1 MKKETTAEYPA
12 LDIVRF
18 LSAVWFILIHCNIA
32 YLSDNELFR
41 YTVFL
46 VRDIGLAA
54 FFASNGF
61 FTMEKIRTTERAQQ
75 PEAFRKK
82 WLGYAKVYLIWSLIY
97 LPVSVYGEFV
107 VYQESLVRGT
117 GKLIWDF
124 FMTGVHY
131 YTWMLWYF
139 PAMLWS
145 LLALYL
151 LIRIPVPRGMNAQ
164 RGRAWG
170 LSPRAI
176 VLLGAALYGV
186 GIFVQQSSQTA
197 WGQVYYRFFYGTQNA
212 AFFGFLFVAWGMYSA
227 GRRADAGVFPVADVG
242 AGSSADGVAR
252 AGKSPAVGGLTAASA
267 PPRPKVVSSDACRA
281 RLTASAAVCTALCLA
296 LHGTVWGEI
305 LRPVCCILVFELLVS
320 VKRTAGAPGAGTIGS
335 RAVDAPNV
343 ESDERWTSGK
353 AGSVS
358 GDAPTALRKNS
369 AAGSIFGALR
379 RMSRDLF
386 LVHMLFV
393 ILFLLILRRDCPQP
407 DLISTIGTLSCSLA
421 AAGLLE
427 RLRAKE
433 TIYDTD

>member
-1 MKKETTAEYPA
+1 MKKETAVEYPL
-12 LDIVRF
+12 LDIVKF
-18 LSAVWFILIHCNIA
+18 LSAVWFIIIHCNIA

-54 FFASNGF
+54 FFASHGF
-61 FTMEKIRTTERAQQ
+61 FTMDQIRKLERDRQ

-107 VYQESLVRGT
+107 VYQESPVRGT

-151 LIRIPVPRGMNAQ
+151 LIRSPVR
-164 RGRAWG
+164 RAEKMP
-170 LSPRAI
+170 LAI
-176 VLLGAALYGV
+176 VLLGAALYGI

-212 AFFGFLFVAWGMYSA
+212 AFFGFLFIAWGMYSA
-227 GRRADAGVFPVADVG
+227 GRKTGKSAYPEAVRTACA
-242 AGSSADGVAR
+242 AGSIV
-252 AGKSPAVGGLTAASA
+252 
-267 PPRPKVVSSDACRA
+267 
-281 RLTASAAVCTALCLA
+281 LCLI
-296 LHGTVWGEI
+296 LHDTVWGEI

-320 VKRTAGAPGAGTIGS
+320 VKRTAGKSRRRSTDAVPAPPEKFF
-335 RAVDAPNV
+335 D
-343 ESDERWTSGK
+343 
-353 AGSVS
+353 
-358 GDAPTALRKNS
+358 
-369 AAGSIFGALR
+369 ALR

-393 ILFLLILRRDCPQP
+393 ILFLLILRRDCIQP
-407 DLISTIGTLSCSLA
+407 DLISTVGVLICSLA
-421 AAGLLE
+421 AAGLSE
-427 RLRAKE
+427 WRR
-433 TIYDTD
+433 TIHDRFKKDRSEMTT